1 MYFGCS
7 VWLLKQ
13 LFGEGLQFLK
23 KKIVQLSIK
32 KHSTYIFIVFKGL
45 FVRFI
50 WNEIAVT

>member
-1 MYFGCS
+1 MYFGCF

-13 LFGEGLQFLK
+13 LFGEGLHFKK

-50 WNEIAVT
+50 RNEIAVT